1 MTDLIGVTGVAP
13 AAAFSGVP
21 TRGDVPLTVQFTDES
36 TTASSAISAWAWD
49 FGDGGTSSEQHPSHE
64 YTGVGTFSIS
74 LTVTN
79 AYGAD
84 TSARTDYITVAGV
97 SPQASFTSDITSGE
111 SPVTV
116 QFADQSIPGSASITG
131 WLWDFG
137 DGSATGTSQNPS
149 HSYSVAGVYSVSLTV
164 TTDHGSSTE
173 TNADYITVF
182 ANENEISGTVRD
194 VVTDALLEGVLVE
207 LFDVNT
213 GSLVSSFTTGSGGTY
228 TVLPEDS
235 TTPLRMRFA
244 ADGYDSREIVGITGP
259 IVLHVKLR
267 LTAPAA
273 PEGVEAAAGAG
284 EILVRWTAN
293 TEPDLEGYNVYRDP
307 GTGTFVQINTSLIT
321 ETTYQDTQVDSG
333 IQYTYR
339 VTAVDAD
346 ANEGERSASVAATM
360 GIIVV
365 LLPEVS
371 GSPGE
376 VVRIPV
382 NVANATGIDPS
393 GMDVWLTYDQ
403 SLVDFTLDEPIWVE
417 RTALTSNVVFDAG
430 MDTPG
435 IVKIIS
441 LGQADTLS
449 GEGHLFDI
457 YLTLKGDAPDG
468 ECTVTAFDSVTFF
481 DATPTL
487 LGTDFADTGL
497 LCVRPFCQQGD
508 LNDDG
513 LANSA
518 DVILALKASVGLVV
532 LEACQID
539 AADMNGDGRIDSA
552 DALMIMRYSIGKPIN
567 PPQPG
572 EAKLDAGDVPLESL
586 LKQGETRSVQVASVE
601 NADLGATVVVP
612 VTVDEAEG
620 LTGLDLTFSYPY
632 GEVALE
638 SVEAGSLTTDF
649 TRSENQGDGF
659 VRVSMSN
666 PTPLAAGGGTLV
678 ELTFTVART
687 VAAGS
692 VIPIKL
698 NEAELKGQFGG
709 SYRWYTDILKLDG
722 TITVSAGAGEGEGA
736 TEGTGEGTTEG
747 VGEGTT
753 EGIGEGAGEGDDGGT
768 GPGCAAAGLE
778 GPGTHNALGDLM
790 LLAVLGAGL
799 LASGRGRRVDAKS
812 MRYGKTRGIEAASP
826 FN

>member
-1 MTDLIGVTGVAP
+1 MTNAYGTDTAAMTDLISVTGVAP

-116 QFADQSIPGSASITG
+116 Q
-131 WLWDFG
+131 
-137 DGSATGTSQNPS
+137 
-149 HSYSVAGVYSVSLTV
+149 
-164 TTDHGSSTE
+164 
-173 TNADYITVF
+173 
-182 ANENEISGTVRD
+182 
-194 VVTDALLEGVLVE
+194 
-207 LFDVNT
+207 
-213 GSLVSSFTTGSGGTY
+213 
-228 TVLPEDS
+228 
-235 TTPLRMRFA
+235 
-244 ADGYDSREIVGITGP
+244 
-259 IVLHVKLR
+259 
-267 LTAPAA
+267 
-273 PEGVEAAAGAG
+273 
-284 EILVRWTAN
+284 
-293 TEPDLEGYNVYRDP
+293 
-307 GTGTFVQINTSLIT
+307 
-321 ETTYQDTQVDSG
+321 
-333 IQYTYR
+333 
-339 VTAVDAD
+339 
-346 ANEGERSASVAATM
+346 
-360 GIIVV
+360 
-365 LLPEVS
+365 
-371 GSPGE
+371 
-376 VVRIPV
+376 
-382 NVANATGIDPS
+382 
-393 GMDVWLTYDQ
+393 
-403 SLVDFTLDEPIWVE
+403 
-417 RTALTSNVVFDAG
+417 
-430 MDTPG
+430 
-435 IVKIIS
+435 
-441 LGQADTLS
+441 
-449 GEGHLFDI
+449 
-457 YLTLKGDAPDG
+457 
-468 ECTVTAFDSVTFF
+468 
-481 DATPTL
+481 
-487 LGTDFADTGL
+487 
-497 LCVRPFCQQGD
+497 
-508 LNDDG
+508 
-513 LANSA
+513 
-518 DVILALKASVGLVV
+518 
-532 LEACQID
+532 
-539 AADMNGDGRIDSA
+539 
-552 DALMIMRYSIGKPIN
+552 
-567 PPQPG
+567 
-572 EAKLDAGDVPLESL
+572 
-586 LKQGETRSVQVASVE
+586 VASME
-601 NADLGATVVVP
+601 NADLGATVIVP

-687 VAAGS
+687 VAPGS

-736 TEGTGEGTTEG
+736 TEGVGEGT
-747 VGEGTT
+747 GEGTT

-778 GPGTHNALGDLM
+778 GPGTHDALGDLM